1 MRPARAP
8 RILVAEDDRAF
19 ALFARFVLV
28 KAGCKVDL
36 ADGACDAM
44 ELLLDD
50 SRNYDA
56 VVVDTELTDAEG
68 CLVAC
73 CAGALRPNAAI
84 LVVSDYKRS
93 EPPLH
98 DVWLEKPYQ
107 PGDLVRALTAANSVA
122 LIRRLHGSHEEPLA
136 VGAAS

>member
-44 ELLLDD
+44 ELLLD
-50 SRNYDA
+50 
-56 VVVDTELTDAEG
+56 EIG
-68 CLVAC
+68 
-73 CAGALRPNAAI
+73 
-84 LVVSDYKRS
+84 
-93 EPPLH
+93 
-98 DVWLEKPYQ
+98 
-107 PGDLVRALTAANSVA
+107 RAHV
-122 LIRRLHGSHEEPLA
+122 
-136 VGAAS
+136 